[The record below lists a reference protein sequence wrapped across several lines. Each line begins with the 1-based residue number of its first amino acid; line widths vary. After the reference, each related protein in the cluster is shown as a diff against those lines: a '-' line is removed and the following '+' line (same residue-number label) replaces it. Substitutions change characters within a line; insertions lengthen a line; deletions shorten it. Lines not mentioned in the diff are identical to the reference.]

1 MKQIYKK
8 MQFEANF
15 ERHDDPE
22 FYRSKNIDYLMK
34 NKIAIFRQVIVQFA
48 MLAVNPWS
56 IISYKS
62 FI

>member
-22 FYRSKNIDYLMK
+22 FYRSKKYWLFNEE
-34 NKIAIFRQVIVQFA
+34 
-48 MLAVNPWS
+48 
-56 IISYKS
+56 
-62 FI
+62 

>member
-1 MKQIYKK
+1 